1 MLPSFQVI
9 RAALASQF
17 PAVPVYL
24 VLGNHDF
31 PGSPVGP
38 GAAAWYEHINATW
51 TNRWLDDSARAE
63 LSQHGYYST
72 VPPSAGAAG
81 GQLPIRLIMLNTEH
95 FNHGNE
101 FVIAGDTVEA
111 ALAQLAWL
119 NDTLAATA
127 AAGHRAYV
135 IGHVPIGLETA
146 YGNDRR
152 VPSSLRPYWMDLFA
166 RRYQAI
172 MDSYGEAVVAV
183 QIFGHEHVDTFRL
196 LGDKTVYGNC
206 DTIWN
211 RFYSRAFRKA
221 SHPPGTRR
229 VLCSASMLIRVATF
243 WLWIDAVTNSGL
255 QGADRAVALDGLPA
269 DQPDRAAVAP
279 RRAAAARGHGVPGTG
294 GAARAWYGAAR
305 RWRCVIGRRV
315 PRRRLRP
322 VLHGP
327 LDLEQRAPPGLP
339 EGVLVR
345 RRVRQLRDCFGPNLD
360 SCACYTKL
368 PTSRSLVARPCTH
381 RGTRACPR

>member
-1 MLPSFQVI
+1 MAFTFWDFNNIDPQAVEDAKEQNSQSI
-9 RAALASQF
+9 TIALAEADLEAKMKSRSKAEIRKLQMTRALSVF
-17 PAVPVYL
+17 INSL
-24 VLGNHDF
+24 VIVMGWW
-31 PGSPVGP
+31 V
-38 GAAAWYEHINATW
+38 
-51 TNRWLDDSARAE
+51 
-63 LSQHGYYST
+63 
-72 VPPSAGAAG
+72 
-81 GQLPIRLIMLNTEH
+81 LIMLNTEH

-206 DTIWN
+206 DPIWTN
-211 RFYSRAFRKA
+211 SRAFPKLR
-221 SHPPGTRR
+221 TRP
-229 VLCSASMLIRVATF
+229 AP
-243 WLWIDAVTNSGL
+243 AVCCAL
-255 QGADRAVALDGLPA
+255 LRAHADSRGCLG
-269 DQPDRAAVAP
+269 
-279 RRAAAARGHGVPGTG
+279 ARGDPM
-294 GAARAWYGAAR
+294 
-305 RWRCVIGRRV
+305 
-315 PRRRLRP
+315 L
-322 VLHGP
+322 
-327 LDLEQRAPPGLP
+327 
-339 EGVLVR
+339 
-345 RRVRQLRDCFGPNLD
+345 
-360 SCACYTKL
+360 
-368 PTSRSLVARPCTH
+368 
-381 RGTRACPR
+381 